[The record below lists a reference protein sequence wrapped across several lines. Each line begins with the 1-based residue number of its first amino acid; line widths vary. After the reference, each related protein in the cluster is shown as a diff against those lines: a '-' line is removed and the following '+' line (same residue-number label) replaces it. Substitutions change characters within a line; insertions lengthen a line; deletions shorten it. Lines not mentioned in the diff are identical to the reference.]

1 VKRVSMWFL
10 ATTVALVLL
19 FSYHTST
26 SGPAGAHDVA
36 GIAPAGVVAESPA
49 TRTVTPAPAPASVAP
64 STAPSAAAVAPTPSG
79 ATATTGPRVVAPAPS
94 APPPKPSPTPSPSP
108 SPKNTAATTRT
119 INGAAADTRY
129 GPVQVQ
135 IKVSGNRI
143 VSSDAIVY
151 PTNERRDREIND
163 YAVPQLNDETVQAQS
178 ANIDTVSGA
187 TYTSDGYRQSLQ
199 SAIDAAHLS

>member
-1 VKRVSMWFL
+1 VKRVTLWMLS
-10 ATTVALVLL
+10 TVVGLVLL

-26 SGPAGAHDVA
+26 SGPAGAQNVP
-36 GIAPAGVVAESPA
+36 GVAPAGIVAESPA
-49 TRTVTPAPAPASVAP
+49 AVPLSPSPRVAASRSPARVPTPAPSRAGSTRP
-64 STAPSAAAVAPTPSG
+64 S
-79 ATATTGPRVVAPAPS
+79 PRVVAPASPS
-94 APPPKPSPTPSPSP
+94 PAPKPSPTRAS
-108 SPKNTAATTRT
+108 TRT

-135 IKVSGNRI
+135 IKVTGNRI

-199 SAIDAAHLS
+199 SAIDAAHLG

>member
-1 VKRVSMWFL
+1 VTRLNIWL
-10 ATTVALVLL
+10 ASTVVGLVLL

-26 SGPAGAHDVA
+26 SGPAGGRVVSGVA
-36 GIAPAGVVAESPA
+36 PVGVVAESPGPVA
-49 TRTVTPAPAPASVAP
+49 AAAPSPSVAASRAAAAR
-64 STAPSAAAVAPTPSG
+64 STAPSPAAKRK
-79 ATATTGPRVVAPAPS
+79 ATAAQKPVVAA
-94 APPPKPSPTPSPSP
+94 PKPSPKPSPSP
-108 SPKNTAATTRT
+108 APKRTTAPTRT

-135 IKVSGNRI
+135 IKVQGSRI
-143 VSSDAIVY
+143 ISSNAIVY

-163 YAVPQLNDETVQAQS
+163 SAVPQLNDETVQAQS

-199 SAIDAAHLS
+199 SAIDAAHL

>member
-1 VKRVSMWFL
+1 VKRVTLWFL
-10 ATTVALVLL
+10 ATAVSLVLL

-26 SGPAGAHDVA
+26 SGPAGAHDVT

-49 TRTVTPAPAPASVAP
+49 PLPATSGPVAASAPAAASKAP
-64 STAPSAAAVAPTPSG
+64 AAAAASPRAP
-79 ATATTGPRVVAPAPS
+79 AATTAPRVVATPA
-94 APPPKPSPTPSPSP
+94 APKPSPSP
-108 SPKNTAATTRT
+108 SPRKTTTTRT

-143 VSSDAIVY
+143 VSSNAIVY

>member
-1 VKRVSMWFL
+1 VKRVTLWFL
-10 ATTVALVLL
+10 ATAVSLVLL

-49 TRTVTPAPAPASVAP
+49 PLIASSAPAVAAK
-64 STAPSAAAVAPTPSG
+64 APSAAAA
-79 ATATTGPRVVAPAPS
+79 APS
-94 APPPKPSPTPSPSP
+94 ASAAVAPRAAPRVAATPAAPKPSPSP
-108 SPKNTAATTRT
+108 SPSPSPRKTTATTRT

-178 ANIDTVSGA
+178 ASIDTVSGA

>member
-1 VKRVSMWFL
+1 MKRVTMWFV
-10 ATTVALVLL
+10 ATAVALVLL

-49 TRTVTPAPAPASVAP
+49 PVPATSAPTPATAAPRAPAAPTSAPKPSAVAAPTTAPRVVATPAPAK
-64 STAPSAAAVAPTPSG
+64 
-79 ATATTGPRVVAPAPS
+79 
-94 APPPKPSPTPSPSP
+94 PKASPTPR
-108 SPKNTAATTRT
+108 KTVATTRT

-135 IKVSGNRI
+135 IKLSGNRI

-187 TYTSDGYRQSLQ
+187 TYTSDGYRESLQ

>member
-1 VKRVSMWFL
+1 MWFV
-10 ATTVALVLL
+10 ATAVALVLL

-49 TRTVTPAPAPASVAP
+49 PVPATSAPTPATAAPRAPAAPTSAPKPSAVAAPTTAPRVVATPAPAK
-64 STAPSAAAVAPTPSG
+64 
-79 ATATTGPRVVAPAPS
+79 
-94 APPPKPSPTPSPSP
+94 PKASPTPR
-108 SPKNTAATTRT
+108 KTVATTRT

-135 IKVSGNRI
+135 IKLSGNRI

-187 TYTSDGYRQSLQ
+187 TYTSDGYRESLQ